1 MLMDKLAELATA
13 GNAANRQ
20 VQSCCWVLLV
30 LVSLSF
36 LQHLSITALHH
47 HITIETLQLDGCRG
61 SNRRVAEFDC
71 ASHHH

>member
-1 MLMDKLAELATA
+1 MQPTD
-13 GNAANRQ
+13 RQ

-47 HITIETLQLDGCRG
+47 HITVETLQMDAALATGELQNLNVTHLIIDG
-61 SNRRVAEFDC
+61 
-71 ASHHH
+71 HHFNAARCYQQ